1 VPGAAYRSVAAGAVV
16 ALHAGVRRAL
26 LAIAAAAGGLGGAP
40 ACSRLPPETAPVAV
54 SYPAFDSGRTVDEAG
69 EPIDPYAAGAAG
81 GGFASDTGGSG
92 GSDRRVG
99 GFIPTPVMLGDP
111 RTLELLRVDLRVGDY
126 ALPSGPG
133 YQVVRIVDGVQR
145 VTVRPVPGAKVDR
158 ADRDAALGATTQ
170 LDVGTERLRVAA
182 REAIAGAADARA
194 RTAALIA
201 WVYARITYEH
211 VEGEE
216 IASEVLDRGT
226 GDCSEMSI
234 LFVAMARAVG
244 IPARRVVGL
253 AATYDQDSFGF
264 GFHAWAEVAIDGRW
278 VAVDPTWNEVVAD
291 ASHIPLLAG
300 DGDEWAAAASVIEVD
315 VVEISHTPGADSDID
330 PRQLARDLPV
340 HLQLRRRAR
349 R

>member
-1 VPGAAYRSVAAGAVV
+1 VV

-26 LAIAAAAGGLGGAP
+26 LAIAAAAAGLGGAP
-40 ACSRLPPETAPVAV
+40 ACSRLPPETSPVAA
-54 SYPAFDSGRTVDEAG
+54 SYPTFTSGNTADEAG
-69 EPIDPYAAGAAG
+69 DPIDPYTATATEAAGAG
-81 GGFASDTGGSG
+81 G
-92 GSDRRVG
+92 DRRVG

-111 RTLELLRVDLRVGDY
+111 RTLELMRVDLRVGDY
-126 ALPSGPG
+126 ALPSSPA
-133 YQVVRIVDGVQR
+133 YQVVRVVDGVQR

-182 REAIAGAADARA
+182 REAVAGAADARA
-194 RTAALIA
+194 KTAALVD
-201 WVYARITYEH
+201 WVYTRITYAH

-216 IASEVLDRGT
+216 VASEVLDRGV

-244 IPARRVVGL
+244 VPARRVVGL

-264 GFHAWAEVAIDGRW
+264 GYHAWAEVAIDGRW
-278 VAVDPTWNEVVAD
+278 VAVDPTWNETIAD

-300 DGDEWAAAASVIEVD
+300 DGDEWAAAAAVLEVD
-315 VVEISHTPGADSDID
+315 VVEISHVPGADADLD
-330 PRQLARDLPV
+330 PRELARDLPV

-349 R
+349 